1 MIKPTVI
8 ALSGPTGCG
17 KSTVATELAHKLGI
31 VRIISTDVVREVMR
45 TVIPQAI
52 APHLHKS
59 SFELSTVESFLE
71 QARLVSTGINGI
83 IKRAKDECLSI
94 IIEGVHIVPGLT
106 LLDETIQHFM
116 LYLPDESMHVDYLT
130 TRTDETKGARPV
142 ERYLAHMDR
151 IREIQDH
158 LMREAHDHGTLLID
172 NSSMEETVAEIQ
184 GMIDHG
190 CESE

>member
-1 MIKPTVI
+1 MKPTVI

-31 VRIISTDVVREVMR
+31 VRIISTDSVREVMR
-45 TVIPQAI
+45 TVIPQTI

-71 QARLVSTGINGI
+71 QARLVSTGISGI

-106 LLDETIQHFM
+106 LLDEGIQHFM
-116 LYLPDESMHVDYLT
+116 LCMSDQDLHIDYLT
-130 TRTDETKGARPV
+130 TRTDETKGGRPV
-142 ERYLAHMDR
+142 ERYLRHMDR
-151 IREIQDH
+151 IREIQDY
-158 LMREAHDHGTLLID
+158 LMREAHDHGTLIID

-184 GMIDHG
+184 GMVEHG
-190 CESE
+190 FQSE